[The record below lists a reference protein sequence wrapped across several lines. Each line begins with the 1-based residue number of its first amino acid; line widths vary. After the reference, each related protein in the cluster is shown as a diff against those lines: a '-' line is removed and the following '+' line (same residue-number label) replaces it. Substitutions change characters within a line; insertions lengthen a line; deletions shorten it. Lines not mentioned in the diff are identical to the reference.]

1 MKRIRFIST
10 ILALSIAI
18 VPFTLGAPAQALPI
32 SNADTISSQLMS
44 VMEQKSS
51 DSSAKIPV
59 QIQLKDTVDYVS
71 VEKQAMDISNI
82 SEQEI
87 AYVEL
92 DASVFAAEN
101 YSVDANVITPFA
113 VKQNSD

>member
-59 QIQLKDTVDYVS
+59 QIQLRILSIMYLLRNKLWIYPIFRS
-71 VEKQAMDISNI
+71 RKLLMSNWMQVYLLQKI
-82 SEQEI
+82 ILLMQM
-87 AYVEL
+87 
-92 DASVFAAEN
+92 
-101 YSVDANVITPFA
+101 
-113 VKQNSD
+113 

>member
-44 VMEQKSS
+44 VME
-51 DSSAKIPV
+51 
-59 QIQLKDTVDYVS
+59 
-71 VEKQAMDISNI
+71 
-82 SEQEI
+82 
-87 AYVEL
+87 
-92 DASVFAAEN
+92 
-101 YSVDANVITPFA
+101 
-113 VKQNSD
+113 

>member
-18 VPFTLGAPAQALPI
+18 VPFTLGASAQAFPI
-32 SNADTISSQLMS
+32 SNADTISSWLMS

-59 QIQLKDTVDYVS
+59 QIQLKDTVD
-71 VEKQAMDISNI
+71 
-82 SEQEI
+82 
-87 AYVEL
+87 
-92 DASVFAAEN
+92 
-101 YSVDANVITPFA
+101 
-113 VKQNSD
+113 

>member
-18 VPFTLGAPAQALPI
+18 VPFTAQALPI
-32 SNADTISSQLMS
+32 SNADTISSRLMS

-59 QIQLKDTVDYVS
+59 QIQLKDTVD
-71 VEKQAMDISNI
+71 
-82 SEQEI
+82 
-87 AYVEL
+87 
-92 DASVFAAEN
+92 
-101 YSVDANVITPFA
+101 
-113 VKQNSD
+113 